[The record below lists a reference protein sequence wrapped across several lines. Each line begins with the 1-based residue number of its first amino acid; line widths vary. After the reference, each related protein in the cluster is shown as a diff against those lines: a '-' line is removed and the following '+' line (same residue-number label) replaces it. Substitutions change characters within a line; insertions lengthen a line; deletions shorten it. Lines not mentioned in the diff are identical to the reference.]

1 MRIMQN
7 ELRKI
12 NQNFRNNIVD
22 EAENAIKEISK
33 RELASF
39 LC

>member
-1 MRIMQN
+1 MQN

>member
-1 MRIMQN
+1 MQN

-22 EAENAIKEISK
+22 EAENTIKEISK